1 VSSREKFEKIIE
13 LVNEIDLEIISDLL
27 YQPAI
32 LCDILRF
39 LERIHEFMRIV
50 GLRMNEHFLIE
61 LSRWADYEVD
71 GWSYL
76 QIKIKLLERG
86 IDKFALLKSLI
97 SMATQIL
104 PEQIRREIVILVE

>member
-1 VSSREKFEKIIE
+1 VSASKNFEKIIE
-13 LVNEIDLEIISDLL
+13 LVNEIDLEIVSDLL
-27 YQPAI
+27 LQPTI
-32 LCDILRF
+32 LCDILRL

-61 LSRWADYEVD
+61 ISQWSDYEVD

-86 IDKFALLKSLI
+86 IDKFVLLKSLI

-104 PEQIRREIVILVE
+104 PKQTRHEITISVE

>member
-1 VSSREKFEKIIE
+1 MSSREKFEKIIE
-13 LVNEIDLEIISDLL
+13 LVNEIDLEIVSYLL

-32 LCDILRF
+32 LCGILRF

-61 LSRWADYEVD
+61 ISRWIDCEVD

-86 IDKFALLKSLI
+86 IDKFVLLKSLI

-104 PEQIRREIVILVE
+104 PEQTRREIVILVE